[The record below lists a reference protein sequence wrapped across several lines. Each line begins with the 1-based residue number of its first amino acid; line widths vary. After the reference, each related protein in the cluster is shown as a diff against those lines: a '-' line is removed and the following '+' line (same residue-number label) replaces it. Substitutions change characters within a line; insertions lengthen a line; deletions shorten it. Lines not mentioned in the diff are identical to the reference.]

1 MKKIFTLVFVTL
13 FALIIVSCG
22 EESKETGDTGNTG
35 DTGDTGNTGN
45 TGDSGNTGDTGNTG
59 NTGDTGNSGYTYDF
73 SGKWALKVQTTSNT
87 TTTLPIIGKQEST
100 SVTQSIALVEMGI
113 DGLKVKAD
121 ATVCHV
127 EVNTGSNLLTMSF
140 SEQYIASL
148 VPSTYLFDVADS
160 GYGYNLSM
168 KNFVDVTGAKLDN
181 PLTDTI
187 PVFISTNLA

>member
-1 MKKIFTLVFVTL
+1 T
-13 FALIIVSCG
+13 
-22 EESKETGDTGNTG
+22 
-35 DTGDTGNTGN
+35 
-45 TGDSGNTGDTGNTG
+45 GNTGDTGNTG

-100 SVTQSIALVEMGI
+100 SVTQSIALVEMSL
-113 DGLKVKAD
+113 DGLKVKVD

-127 EVNTGSNLLTMSF
+127 EVDTGSNLLTMSF

-148 VPSTYLFDVADS
+148 VPATYLFTVTEGDVN
-160 GYGYNLSM
+160 YNLFM
-168 KNFVDVTGAKLDN
+168 DDFVDVTGAKLDN